1 MWTDDDGDN
10 DANKEAENQNESQD
24 DKADKDESKD
34 DIMILKGDIMIRVI
48 IVGSVL
54 DIAPAVEGSVTI
66 TAPFKRSIK
75 RHILF
80 KVIRMIS

>member
-1 MWTDDDGDN
+1 
-10 DANKEAENQNESQD
+10 
-24 DKADKDESKD
+24 
-34 DIMILKGDIMIRVI
+34 MIIT
-48 IVGSVL
+48 GSVL

-80 KVIRMIS
+80 KVMRMMRISYHLIIVMMMIIILIVRGRM